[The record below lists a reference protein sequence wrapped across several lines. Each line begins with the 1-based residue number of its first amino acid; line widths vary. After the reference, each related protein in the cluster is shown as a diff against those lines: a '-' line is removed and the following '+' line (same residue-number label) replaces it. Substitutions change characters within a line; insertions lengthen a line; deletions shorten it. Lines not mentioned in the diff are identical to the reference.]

1 MKKKFYS
8 IFQICFLCIMIF
20 ALAGC
25 GGKDPDFKKELDDAL
40 ENGEITED
48 EYEDTLEEE
57 LGGINLDGVLVLRR
71 PLDYDYE
78 GNVTTSN
85 YYNFLAGNLL
95 TTLFQTYGNLNDEKE
110 LLFPFDDIFTA
121 LLSENSNNETL
132 QRLSE
137 KFASGDKEDF
147 IYFYDAIRYQITEE
161 DPSYQTIIGDA
172 GKIIINGE
180 EFSYSNSSGK
190 LVLTGTTGTF
200 EENNSKITINGA
212 DYSFSLTENNLTLTS
227 TQPNS
232 ITATADL
239 DYGWNWSLS
248 YDNGAENMENSLA
261 YKPWLYAYN
270 GRVISQGNEITTTFN
285 QNDPNIKYNF
295 ESFESY
301 YNNGYA
307 DLQYPFDSE
316 AFLSAFVNEDY
327 TTALEYAIYSIVLGI
342 TPNEI
347 TVAYDPVTGAPSVSV
362 EGFAPTEEKSSA
374 VLALED
380 RKALFNELG
389 SYVGLTETNKQNI
402 ADFVIEEIIGEQAT
416 TGPRANELYY
426 EELVDAIVQY
436 TGTLTVIGRTES
448 ESGSTAEEDTTVGE
462 TFIASEAVTY
472 PLTSFMSNIDGDPFL
487 YTGGPYEYQSFV
499 LMPSNENC
507 EFSDIWLDFKYD
519 AGNDGDEIYDPNKYL
534 EIEVSVR
541 WWQVQTDE
549 AGNVLSKTMRVV
561 TKTIRVKDGPI
572 DEGEEGSYIEFE
584 LDVPESQGG
593 FGETVKVGKFNCPEP
608 LVPKEDRTVTI
619 TGKTDARKYYQV
631 IESSTYGG
639 YGVLNQEMFDFSY
652 CEVAFNVA
660 KAPGDNQTNYA
671 FYTAI
676 SNIYEPSKHE
686 NDPERH

>member
-1 MKKKFYS
+1 M
-8 IFQICFLCIMIF
+8 
-20 ALAGC
+20 
-25 GGKDPDFKKELDDAL
+25 
-40 ENGEITED
+40 
-48 EYEDTLEEE
+48 EEE
-57 LGGINLDGVLVLRR
+57 WGGINLDGVLVLRR
-71 PLDYDYE
+71 PLNYDYE
-78 GNVTTSN
+78 GSSTTSN
-85 YYNFLAGNLL
+85 YYNALA
-95 TTLFQTYGNLNDEKE
+95 
-110 LLFPFDDIFTA
+110 DDILIFLFSIYGVLNYVPDVFST
-121 LLSENSNNETL
+121 LLIENSNNETL
-132 QRLSE
+132 QMLSE

-147 IYFYDAIRYQITEE
+147 VYFYDAIRYQITEE
-161 DPSYQTIIGDA
+161 DPSYQTIIGGA
-172 GKIIINGE
+172 GTIIINGE
-180 EFSYSNSSGK
+180 EFSYSNASGK
-190 LVLTGTTGTF
+190 LVLTGTAGTF

-232 ITATADL
+232 ITATADI
-239 DYGWNWSLS
+239 DYCWNWSLS
-248 YDNGAENMENSLA
+248 YDNADYE
-261 YKPWLYAYN
+261 PWLYAYN
-270 GRVISQGNEITTTFN
+270 GGVVSSGNEITTTFN

-295 ESFESY
+295 ENFESY
-301 YNNGYA
+301 YNNGYV

-327 TTALEYAIYSIVLGI
+327 VTALEYAIYSIVLGI

-380 RKALFNELG
+380 RKTLFNELG

-416 TGPRANELYY
+416 TGPRASELYY
-426 EELVDAIVQY
+426 EELVDAIVQF
-436 TGTLTVIGRTES
+436 TGTLTTIGRTES
-448 ESGSTAEEDTTVGE
+448 ESGSVTGDDTTVGE
-462 TFIASEAVTY
+462 SFIASEAVTY
-472 PLTSFMSNIDGDPFL
+472 PLTSFMSYIDGDPFL

-572 DEGEEGSYIEFE
+572 NEGEEGSYIEFE
-584 LDVPESQGG
+584 LDVPERQGG

-686 NDPERH
+686 NGPEMH

>member
-8 IFQICFLCIMIF
+8 IFQICFLCIMVF

-25 GGKDPDFKKELDDAL
+25 GGMAPDFKKELDDAL

-78 GNVTTSN
+78 GNSTTSN
-85 YYNFLAGNLL
+85 YYNALAGNILGY
-95 TTLFQTYGNLNDEKE
+95 LFSTYGILNYETGDAVN
-110 LLFPFDDIFTA
+110 IFATLYEHA
-121 LLSENSNNETL
+121 NNETL
-132 QRLSE
+132 QMLSE

-161 DPSYQTIIGDA
+161 DPSYQTIIGGA
-172 GKIIINGE
+172 GTIIINGD
-180 EFSYSNSSGK
+180 EFSYSNASGK
-190 LVLTGTTGTF
+190 LVLTGEAGTF
-200 EENNSKITINGA
+200 EENNSKITINGS
-212 DYSFSLTENNLTLTS
+212 DYSFSLTQNNLTLTS

-232 ITATADL
+232 ITVTADL

-248 YDNGAENMENSLA
+248 YDNADNSLE

-270 GRVISQGNEITTTFN
+270 GRVVSSGNEITARFD
-285 QNDPNIKYNF
+285 QNDEDYKYDFNTF
-295 ESFESY
+295 EKY
-301 YNNGYA
+301 YNGGSFMA
-307 DLQYPFDSE
+307 FDAV

-374 VLALED
+374 ALALED

-402 ADFVIEEIIGEQAT
+402 ADFVIEQIIGEQAT

-426 EELVDAIVQY
+426 EELVDAIVQF
-436 TGTLTVIGRTES
+436 TGTLTTIGRTEG
-448 ESGSTAEEDTTVGE
+448 ESGSGTEDDTTVGE
-462 TFIASEAVTY
+462 SFIASEAVTY

-499 LMPSNENC
+499 LMPSEENC

-593 FGETVKVGKFNCPEP
+593 FGETVKIGKFNCPEP
-608 LVPKEDRTVTI
+608 LVPKEDRKVTI

-639 YGVLNQEMFDFSY
+639 YGVLNQELFDFSY

-676 SNIYEPSKHE
+676 SNIYEPLKYE
-686 NDPERH
+686 NDPEWH

>member
-71 PLDYDYE
+71 PLNYDYE
-78 GNVTTSN
+78 GNATTSN
-85 YYNFLAGNLL
+85 YYNYLSRNILEALFLVYGNVTYEGNYFASLL
-95 TTLFQTYGNLNDEKE
+95 T
-110 LLFPFDDIFTA
+110 
-121 LLSENSNNETL
+121 ENTSNETL
-132 QRLSE
+132 QMLSE

-172 GKIIINGE
+172 GKIIINGK
-180 EFSYSNSSGK
+180 EFSYSNASGK

-248 YDNGAENMENSLA
+248 YDNADNSLE

-270 GRVISQGNEITTTFN
+270 GRVVSSGNEITATFN
-285 QNDPNIKYNF
+285 QNDEEFNYSFDTF
-295 ESFESY
+295 EDYYSSVFGFVYPKLSFSP
-301 YNNGYA
+301 A
-307 DLQYPFDSE
+307 I
-316 AFLSAFVNEDY
+316 FLDAFVNEDY

-402 ADFVIEEIIGEQAT
+402 ADFVIEQIIGEQAT
-416 TGPRANELYY
+416 TGPRASELYY
-426 EELVDAIVQY
+426 DELVDAIVQY
-436 TGTLTVIGRTES
+436 TGTLTTIGRTES
-448 ESGSTAEEDTTVGE
+448 ESGSVAEEDTTVGE

-472 PLTSFMSNIDGDPFL
+472 PLTSFMSYIDGDPFL
-487 YTGGPYEYQSFV
+487 YTGGPFEYQSFV

-519 AGNDGDEIYDPNKYL
+519 AGNDGDEIYAPNKYL

-541 WWQVQTDE
+541 WWQVKTDE

-608 LVPKEDRTVTI
+608 LIPKEDRTVTI

-639 YGVLNQEMFDFSY
+639 YGVLNQELFDFSY

-686 NDPERH
+686 NGPEMH

>member
-25 GGKDPDFKKELDDAL
+25 GGMAPDFKKELDDAL

-71 PLDYDYE
+71 PLNYDYE
-78 GNVTTSN
+78 GSSTTSN
-85 YYNFLAGNLL
+85 YYNALA
-95 TTLFQTYGNLNDEKE
+95 
-110 LLFPFDDIFTA
+110 DDILTFLFSIYGVLNYVPDVFST
-121 LLSENSNNETL
+121 LLIENSNNETL
-132 QRLSE
+132 QMLSE

-172 GKIIINGE
+172 GKIIINGD
-180 EFSYSNSSGK
+180 EFSYSNASGK
-190 LVLTGTTGTF
+190 LVLTGEAGTF

-212 DYSFSLTENNLTLTS
+212 DFSFSLTQNNLTLTS

-248 YDNGAENMENSLA
+248 YDNANYE
-261 YKPWLYAYN
+261 PWLYAYN
-270 GRVISQGNEITTTFN
+270 GGVVSSGNEITANYGGDYPYSFS
-285 QNDPNIKYNF
+285 
-295 ESFESY
+295 SFEKY
-301 YNNGYA
+301 YAGNEWY
-307 DLQYPFDSE
+307 DVYPFE
-316 AFLSAFVNEDY
+316 PTQFLSAFVNEDY

-347 TVAYDPVTGAPSVSV
+347 TVEYDPVTGAPSVSV

-380 RKALFNELG
+380 RKTLFNELG

-416 TGPRANELYY
+416 TGPRASELYY

-436 TGTLTVIGRTES
+436 TGTLTTIGRTES
-448 ESGSTAEEDTTVGE
+448 ESGSVAEGDTTVGE

-507 EFSDIWLDFKYD
+507 EFSDIWLDLKYD

-541 WWQVQTDE
+541 WWQVKTDE

-686 NDPERH
+686 NGPEMH

>member
-8 IFQICFLCIMIF
+8 IFQICFLCIMLF

-78 GNVTTSN
+78 GNSTTSN
-85 YYNFLAGNLL
+85 YYNALAGNILTVLL
-95 TTLFQTYGNLNDEKE
+95 ETYGNLNYAVEGGN
-110 LLFPFDDIFTA
+110 IFA
-121 LLSENSNNETL
+121 ILYEQSNNETM
-132 QRLSE
+132 QMLSE

-161 DPSYQTIIGDA
+161 DPSYQTIVGDA

-180 EFSYSNSSGK
+180 EFSYSNASGK

-200 EENNSKITINGA
+200 EENNSKITINGS

-248 YDNGAENMENSLA
+248 YDNGAENVGNSLA

-270 GRVISQGNEITTTFN
+270 GRVVSSGNEITARFD
-285 QNDPNIKYNF
+285 QNDEDYKYDFNTF
-295 ESFESY
+295 EKY
-301 YNNGYA
+301 YLVGTEEFTFSA
-307 DLQYPFDSE
+307 SQ
-316 AFLSAFVNEDY
+316 FLNAFVNEDY
-327 TTALEYAIYSIVLGI
+327 KTALEYAIYSIVLGI
-342 TPNEI
+342 EIEPNEI

-402 ADFVIEEIIGEQAT
+402 ADFVIKEIIGEQAT
-416 TGPRANELYY
+416 TGPRASELYY
-426 EELVDAIVQY
+426 EELVDAIVQF
-436 TGTLTVIGRTES
+436 TGTLTTIGRTES
-448 ESGSTAEEDTTVGE
+448 ESGSVTGDDTTVGE
-462 TFIASEAVTY
+462 SFIASEAVTY

-499 LMPSNENC
+499 LMPSEENC

-541 WWQVQTDE
+541 WWQVKTDE

-572 DEGEEGSYIEFE
+572 NEGEEGSYIEFE
-584 LDVPESQGG
+584 LDVPERQGG

-639 YGVLNQEMFDFSY
+639 YGVLNQELFDFSY

>member
-1 MKKKFYS
+1 MVF
-8 IFQICFLCIMIF
+8 I
-20 ALAGC
+20 LAGC

-71 PLDYDYE
+71 PLNYDYE
-78 GNVTTSN
+78 GNSSTSN
-85 YYNFLAGNLL
+85 YYEEFSTNLL
-95 TTLFQTYGNLNDEKE
+95 RTLFEVYGNLNYG
-110 LLFPFDDIFTA
+110 FSNVFDTMFQETK
-121 LLSENSNNETL
+121 NNETL
-132 QRLSE
+132 QMLSE

-161 DPSYQTIIGDA
+161 DPSYQTITGGA
-172 GKIIINGE
+172 GKIIINRE
-180 EFSYSNSSGK
+180 EFSYSNASGK

-200 EENNSKITINGA
+200 EENNSKITINGS

-248 YDNGAENMENSLA
+248 YDNADYE
-261 YKPWLYAYN
+261 PWLYAYN
-270 GRVISQGNEITTTFN
+270 GRVVSSGNEITTTFN
-285 QNDPNIKYNF
+285 QNDTFFYYSYN
-295 ESFESY
+295 SFENY
-301 YNNGYA
+301 YLNVYA
-307 DLQYPFDSE
+307 PYNYPFN
-316 AFLSAFVNEDY
+316 ATQFLSSFVNEDY
-327 TTALEYAIYSIVLGI
+327 KTALEYAIYSIVLGI

-347 TVAYDPVTGAPSVSV
+347 TVEYDPVTCAPSVSV

-380 RKALFNELG
+380 RKLLFNELG

-416 TGPRANELYY
+416 TGPRASELYY

-436 TGTLTVIGRTES
+436 TGTLTTIGRTES
-448 ESGSTAEEDTTVGE
+448 ESGSVTGDDTTVGE
-462 TFIASEAVTY
+462 SFIASEAVTY
-472 PLTSFMSNIDGDPFL
+472 PLTSFMSYIDGDPFL

-541 WWQVQTDE
+541 WWQVKTDE

-593 FGETVKVGKFNCPEP
+593 FGETVKIGKFNCPEP

-686 NDPERH
+686 NDPEMH

>member
-1 MKKKFYS
+1 
-8 IFQICFLCIMIF
+8 MIF

-71 PLDYDYE
+71 PLNYDYE
-78 GNVTTSN
+78 GNSSTSN
-85 YYNFLAGNLL
+85 YYEEFSTNLL
-95 TTLFQTYGNLNDEKE
+95 RTLFLVYGNLNYG
-110 LLFPFDDIFTA
+110 FSNVFDTMFQETK
-121 LLSENSNNETL
+121 NNETL
-132 QRLSE
+132 QMLSE

-161 DPSYQTIIGDA
+161 DPSYQTITGGA
-172 GKIIINGE
+172 GKIIINGD
-180 EFSYSNSSGK
+180 EFSYSNASGK

-212 DYSFSLTENNLTLTS
+212 DYTFSLTENNLMLTS

-248 YDNGAENMENSLA
+248 YASSNYYPYIYVYGKDINNLPELTNNQTQANFSAN
-261 YKPWLYAYN
+261 AYN
-270 GRVISQGNEITTTFN
+270 FS
-285 QNDPNIKYNF
+285 
-295 ESFESY
+295 SFEEY
-301 YNNGYA
+301 YSGNSVEYDFSPA
-307 DLQYPFDSE
+307 EFM
-316 AFLSAFVNEDY
+316 SAFVNEDY
-327 TTALEYAIYSIVLGI
+327 KTALEYAIYSIVLGI
-342 TPNEI
+342 TPNANEI

-362 EGFAPTEEKSSA
+362 EDFAPTEEKSSA

-416 TGPRANELYY
+416 TGPRASELYY

-436 TGTLTVIGRTES
+436 TGTLTTIGRTDDG
-448 ESGSTAEEDTTVGE
+448 SGAGTGDEPIEGDTTVGE

-472 PLTSFMSNIDGDPFL
+472 PLTSFMSYIDGDPFL

-541 WWQVQTDE
+541 WWQVKTDE

-572 DEGEEGSYIEFE
+572 NEGEEGSYIEFE
-584 LDVPESQGG
+584 LDVPERQGG

-639 YGVLNQEMFDFSY
+639 YGVLNQELFDFSY

-676 SNIYEPSKHE
+676 SNIYEPQKHE

>member
-1 MKKKFYS
+1 MV
-8 IFQICFLCIMIF
+8 F

-25 GGKDPDFKKELDDAL
+25 GGMAPDFKKELDDAL

-78 GNVTTSN
+78 GNSTTSN
-85 YYNFLAGNLL
+85 YYNALAGNILGY
-95 TTLFQTYGNLNDEKE
+95 LFSTYGILNYETGDAVN
-110 LLFPFDDIFTA
+110 IFATLYEHA
-121 LLSENSNNETL
+121 NNETL
-132 QRLSE
+132 QMLSE

-161 DPSYQTIIGDA
+161 DPSYQTIIGGA
-172 GKIIINGE
+172 GTIIINGD
-180 EFSYSNSSGK
+180 EFSYSNASGK
-190 LVLTGTTGTF
+190 LVLTGEAGTF
-200 EENNSKITINGA
+200 EENNSKITINGS
-212 DYSFSLTENNLTLTS
+212 DYSFSLTQNNLTLTS

-232 ITATADL
+232 ITVTADL

-248 YDNGAENMENSLA
+248 YDNADNSLE

-270 GRVISQGNEITTTFN
+270 GRVVSSGNEITARFD
-285 QNDPNIKYNF
+285 QNDEDYKYDFNTF
-295 ESFESY
+295 EKY
-301 YNNGYA
+301 YNGGSFMA
-307 DLQYPFDSE
+307 FDAV

-374 VLALED
+374 ALALED

-402 ADFVIEEIIGEQAT
+402 ADFVIEQIIGEQAT

-426 EELVDAIVQY
+426 EELVDAIVQF
-436 TGTLTVIGRTES
+436 TGTLTTIGRTEG
-448 ESGSTAEEDTTVGE
+448 ESGSGTEDDTTVGE
-462 TFIASEAVTY
+462 SFIASEAVTY

-499 LMPSNENC
+499 LMPSEENC

-593 FGETVKVGKFNCPEP
+593 FGETVKIGKFNCPEP
-608 LVPKEDRTVTI
+608 LVPKEDRKVTI

-639 YGVLNQEMFDFSY
+639 YGVLNQELFDFSY

-676 SNIYEPSKHE
+676 SNIYEPLKYE
-686 NDPERH
+686 NDPEWH

>member
-1 MKKKFYS
+1 M
-8 IFQICFLCIMIF
+8 LF

-71 PLDYDYE
+71 PLNYDYE
-78 GNVTTSN
+78 GSSSTSN
-85 YYNFLAGNLL
+85 YYEEFSTNLL
-95 TTLFQTYGNLNDEKE
+95 RTLFQVYGNLGYQILTQYTDV
-110 LLFPFDDIFTA
+110 FDM
-121 LLSENSNNETL
+121 LKSENLGNETL
-132 QRLSE
+132 QILSE

-147 IYFYDAIRYQITEE
+147 VYFYDAIRYQITEE

-180 EFSYSNSSGK
+180 EFSYSNASGK

-200 EENNSKITINGA
+200 EENNSKITINGS

-248 YDNGAENMENSLA
+248 YDNADNSLE

-270 GRVISQGNEITTTFN
+270 GRVVSQGNEITATFN
-285 QNDPNIKYNF
+285 QNDEEFNYSFDTF
-295 ESFESY
+295 EGYYSNVFGLVYPELSFS
-301 YNNGYA
+301 
-307 DLQYPFDSE
+307 PTV
-316 AFLSAFVNEDY
+316 FLDAFVNEDY

-380 RKALFNELG
+380 RKTLFNELG

-426 EELVDAIVQY
+426 EELVDAIVQF
-436 TGTLTVIGRTES
+436 TGTLTTIGRTEG
-448 ESGSTAEEDTTVGE
+448 ESGSETGDDTTVGE

-541 WWQVQTDE
+541 WWQVKTDE

-584 LDVPESQGG
+584 LDVPERQGG

-639 YGVLNQEMFDFSY
+639 YGVLNQELFDFSY

-660 KAPGDNQTNYA
+660 KTPGDNQTNYA

>member
-8 IFQICFLCIMIF
+8 IFQICFLCIMLF

-78 GNVTTSN
+78 GSSTTSD
-85 YYNFLAGNLL
+85 YYKVLSSDILTYLFYVYGNFNAYSEEETIF
-95 TTLFQTYGNLNDEKE
+95 TTLRKANANVE
-110 LLFPFDDIFTA
+110 LLEKLNQDF
-121 LLSENSNNETL
+121 LS
-132 QRLSE
+132 
-137 KFASGDKEDF
+137 KPDDF

-161 DPSYQTIIGDA
+161 DPSYQTIIGDS
-172 GKIIINGE
+172 GEIIINGE
-180 EFSYSNSSGK
+180 EFSYSNASGK
-190 LVLTGTTGTF
+190 LVLTGTAGTF
-200 EENNSKITINGA
+200 EEKNSKITINGS

-248 YDNGAENMENSLA
+248 YDNAN

-270 GRVISQGNEITTTFN
+270 GGVVSSGNEITARFD
-285 QNDPNIKYNF
+285 QNDEEFKYSFDTFEDYYSEVFWPAYPELSFSSANF
-295 ESFESY
+295 L
-301 YNNGYA
+301 
-307 DLQYPFDSE
+307 D
-316 AFLSAFVNEDY
+316 AFVNEDY
-327 TTALEYAIYSIVLGI
+327 KTALEYAIYSIVLGI
-342 TPNEI
+342 EPNEI

-380 RKALFNELG
+380 RKTLFNELG

-436 TGTLTVIGRTES
+436 TGTLTTIGRTES

-472 PLTSFMSNIDGDPFL
+472 PLTSFMSYIDGDPFL

-541 WWQVQTDE
+541 WWQVKTDE

-572 DEGEEGSYIEFE
+572 NEGEEGSYIEFE
-584 LDVPESQGG
+584 LDVPERQGG

-639 YGVLNQEMFDFSY
+639 YGVLNQELFDFSY

-660 KAPGDNQTNYA
+660 KTPGDNQTNYA

>member
-1 MKKKFYS
+1 MV
-8 IFQICFLCIMIF
+8 F

-25 GGKDPDFKKELDDAL
+25 GGMDPSFKEELDDAL

-71 PLDYDYE
+71 PLNYDYE
-78 GNVTTSN
+78 GSSTTSD
-85 YYNFLAGNLL
+85 YYKVLSSDILTFLFYVYGNFNTYVQEETIF
-95 TTLFQTYGNLNDEKE
+95 TTLRKANANVE
-110 LLFPFDDIFTA
+110 LLEKLNQDF
-121 LLSENSNNETL
+121 LS
-132 QRLSE
+132 
-137 KFASGDKEDF
+137 KPDDF

-180 EFSYSNSSGK
+180 EFSYSNASGK
-190 LVLTGTTGTF
+190 LVLTGEAGTF

-248 YDNGAENMENSLA
+248 YDNGAENVENSLA

-270 GRVISQGNEITTTFN
+270 GGVVSSRNEITATFN
-285 QNDPNIKYNF
+285 QNDPEFNYDFDTFEKYYSGSFVGYDEIKF
-295 ESFESY
+295 EPT
-301 YNNGYA
+301 
-307 DLQYPFDSE
+307 Q
-316 AFLSAFVNEDY
+316 FLSAFVNEDY
-327 TTALEYAIYSIVLGI
+327 KTALEYAIYSIVLGI

-426 EELVDAIVQY
+426 EELVDAIVQF
-436 TGTLTVIGRTES
+436 TGTLTTIGRTES
-448 ESGSTAEEDTTVGE
+448 ESGSVTGDDTTVGE
-462 TFIASEAVTY
+462 SFIASEAVTY

-499 LMPSNENC
+499 LMPSEENC

-593 FGETVKVGKFNCPEP
+593 FGETVKIGKFNCPEP
-608 LVPKEDRTVTI
+608 LVPKEDRKVTI

-639 YGVLNQEMFDFSY
+639 YGVLNQELFDFSY

-676 SNIYEPSKHE
+676 SNIYEPLKYE
-686 NDPERH
+686 NDPEWH